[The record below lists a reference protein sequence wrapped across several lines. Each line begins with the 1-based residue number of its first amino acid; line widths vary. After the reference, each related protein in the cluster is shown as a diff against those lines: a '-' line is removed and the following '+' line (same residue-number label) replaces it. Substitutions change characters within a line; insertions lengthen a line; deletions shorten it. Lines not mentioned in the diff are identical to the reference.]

1 MQPSVKYALM
11 VPEKHLTMAEQ
22 NQINGLRI
30 NVSYLEVIIIWS
42 IIVTIFCINRAAPE
56 SNVEW
61 GDRTNFLQLGKGN
74 DYNPD
79 PKNTCMDILELD
91 GDLRDRDDLT
101 SFCYCCYE

>member
-11 VPEKHLTMAEQ
+11 VPEKHPTMAEQ

-74 DYNPD
+74 EDD
-79 PKNTCMDILELD
+79 PKYTCMDNNELED
-91 GDLRDRDDLT
+91 GYLRDGVDQT